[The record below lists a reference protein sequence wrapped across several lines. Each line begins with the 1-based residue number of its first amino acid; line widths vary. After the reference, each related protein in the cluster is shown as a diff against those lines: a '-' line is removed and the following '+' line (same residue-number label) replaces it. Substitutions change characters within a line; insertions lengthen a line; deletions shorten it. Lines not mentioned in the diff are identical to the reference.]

1 MAAKAGHGHSYR
13 TDICQ
18 QCRTAWATLDIPWL
32 SNFLQSLST
41 PDPTLSRC
49 QTWAPTFFPW
59 LNSPCKTPNSLEQ
72 RQKWTTG
79 HELGR
84 TGQRADCSVPTSNI
98 RPSGHLIVPE
108 PCLRSTL
115 SAIHMTHSLVWVV
128 KLKGAAWICLD
139 TATTTAEKLLS
150 SATYLNNYLNNL
162 MQLPISQMH
171 LVLHPVAIEL
181 PAICPHITTCT
192 NGWCWITKN
201 KSANLQQSKCIVP
214 SPCMS
219 LFWKFPLGFRMWNTP
234 QSITNSTNASILRF
248 PPRAQPRTCSPRP
261 TWIYHV
267 RASWLTEDFW
277 NGGS

>member
-1 MAAKAGHGHSYR
+1 MSYCHCNPLHASESIGVSRYTSLHTHISHVSIHHLLPGWYPLESSYMAAKAGHSYR

-59 LNSPCKTPNSLEQ
+59 LNSPCKTPNSPEQ

-79 HELGR
+79 HELGW

-139 TATTTAEKLLS
+139 TATTGRRLRDPHFSPLCC
-150 SATYLNNYLNNL
+150 
-162 MQLPISQMH
+162 Q
-171 LVLHPVAIEL
+171 EL
-181 PAICPHITTCT
+181 T
-192 NGWCWITKN
+192 
-201 KSANLQQSKCIVP
+201 SKFVEVKW
-214 SPCMS
+214 S
-219 LFWKFPLGFRMWNTP
+219 
-234 QSITNSTNASILRF
+234 
-248 PPRAQPRTCSPRP
+248 
-261 TWIYHV
+261 
-267 RASWLTEDFW
+267 
-277 NGGS
+277 